1 MFLHNLKYEFLTA
14 VRTKDLLI
22 WMILFPIILGG
33 FFKFAFDGIYE
44 KTTQFSTLKTAVVDE
59 ADDKNF
65 RSVAESLSAQEKP
78 LLDIVYTD
86 RDNAKKLLNDGDVK
100 GIIYTGKEL
109 SLSVAENGI
118 DQTTLKFFVDK
129 YNLRSRVISRAAQS
143 DPQSIEKVAAAL
155 SEETDSVREIP
166 LTEGNTDN
174 AIQYFYNLLA
184 MVAMFGSM
192 TGLHISNVNQANL
205 SALGARKN
213 CSPTPKGTGICA
225 ALIATYIIEILCM
238 LLSVTYLRFVLG
250 VDFGD
255 KLPRVYLSAALS
267 GTVGVSMGFF
277 IGSICC
283 LSENAK
289 TSISITGS
297 LLLCFLS
304 GLMISDMKQVMAR
317 KLPWFNKINPAA
329 VISDSFYCLNMYSDY
344 RRFTEKI
351 VTMFILSVVF
361 ALLGFIM
368 TRRKKYAS
376 L

>member
-129 YNLRSRVISRAAQS
+129 YNLRSRVISRAAQN
-143 DPQSIEKVAAAL
+143 DPENVQKIVSAL
-155 SEETDSVREIP
+155 SEDAETVKEIP
-166 LTEGNTDN
+166 LTDGNTDN
-174 AIQYFYNLLA
+174 LIQYFYNLLA
-184 MVAMFGSM
+184 MVAMFGS
-192 TGLHISNVNQANL
+192 TIGLHISNVNQANL

-213 CSPTPKGTGICA
+213 CSPTPKSTGIFA
-225 ALIATYIIEILCM
+225 ALIASYIIETLCM
-238 LLSVTYLRFVLG
+238 LLSVTYLRFVLRI
-250 VDFGD
+250 DFGNE
-255 KLPRVYLSAALS
+255 LLLVYLSAALA
-267 GTVGVSMGFF
+267 GTVGVSMGFCL
-277 IGSICC
+277 GSAGR

-289 TSISITGS
+289 NGISISFS

-304 GLMISDMKQVMAR
+304 GLMVGSMKAVMAR
-317 KLPWFNKINPAA
+317 KLPWFNKVNPAA